1 MFGTSRDSTTSHS
14 NHTRAITGVGDGD
27 GAYATELA
35 SGGNSFYFADLVE
48 PDREECFNTGNL
60 VRAVITGGYPN
71 YVMRM
76 EEVMIASGGSS
87 TDFGERHIK
96 GTSGSSFS
104 DAHGGLGGY

>member
-1 MFGTSRDSTTSHS
+1 MFGTSKDQTTSHS
-14 NHTRAITGVGDGD
+14 NYTRAITGVGDGD
-27 GAYATELA
+27 GAYATQIA

-76 EEVMIASGGSS
+76 EEVMFSSGGSS
-87 TDFGERHIK
+87 TDFGERHVN
-96 GTSGSSFS
+96 SSHGSSFS
-104 DAHGGLGGY
+104 DSHGGLGGY